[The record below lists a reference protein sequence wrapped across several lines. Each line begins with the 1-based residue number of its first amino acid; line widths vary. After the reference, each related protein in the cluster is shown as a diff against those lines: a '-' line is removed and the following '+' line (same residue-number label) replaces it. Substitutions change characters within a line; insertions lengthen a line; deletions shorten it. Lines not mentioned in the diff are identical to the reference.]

1 MTAGGFAATV
11 SMMRV
16 SGREASGRKGLRL
29 VSGSGGR
36 VPGVVHALVE
46 RVERVHVGGVEL
58 EVEHGGV
65 SDDALPG
72 DRRGDHHEA
81 VLRRPA
87 DQDLRRRHAGPASH
101 GGDHRVVETPAAGE
115 RAVRLEL
122 DAALSA
128 DDNPF

>member
-1 MTAGGFAATV
+1 MP
-11 SMMRV
+11 V

-46 RVERVHVGGVEL
+46 GVERVHVGGVEL
-58 EVEHGGV
+58 
-65 SDDALPG
+65 D
-72 DRRGDHHEA
+72 
-81 VLRRPA
+81 
-87 DQDLRRRHAGPASH
+87 
-101 GGDHRVVETPAAGE
+101 RVVETPAAGE

-128 DDNPF
+128 DDDIPF